1 MSDHATESK
10 NMMVKEVEVLEMPMN
25 VPFHM
30 MTYQHPN
37 LIQFEHSHAFFE
49 LGYVREGS
57 IVHFFTDKS
66 VYAKKGDYFI
76 IDIGD
81 IHSYKSLESDGLLVM
96 QNCLFLPS
104 VIDNSMRNCETFREM
119 ISSHPLNIAWELL
132 EQNPTSTIFHDE
144 TGEIGMMLDI
154 LSRETNGKDCHPQV
168 LKGLLS
174 TILVTTMQKIMKVN
188 SNSSS
193 DIINTILKYASE
205 HYFEDN
211 ILTSLSQ
218 EIHYS
223 MPYLSGV
230 FKKKTGRSFKE
241 HIQKLRIEEACRLLI
256 SSNYK
261 ISYISSL
268 AGYRSETHFRKIF
281 MEFTGTTP
289 KKYRMRKRNEGLFE
303 KLN

>member
-1 MSDHATESK
+1 MSALKESK
-10 NMMVKEVEVLEMPMN
+10 NRDLNLNMN

-30 MTYQHPN
+30 ITYRHPN

-49 LGYVREGS
+49 LGYLREGS
-57 IVHFFTDKS
+57 IVHFFADKS
-66 VYAKKGDYFI
+66 VYAEKGDYFI

-81 IHSYKSLESDGLLVM
+81 THGYKSSQSDDLLVV

-174 TILVTTMQKIMKVN
+174 TILVTTMQKIMTVN

-218 EIHYS
+218 EIYYS
-223 MPYLSGV
+223 LPYLSSV

-261 ISYISSL
+261 ISHISGL
-268 AGYRSETHFRKIF
+268 VGYKSETQFHKIF
-281 MEFTGTTP
+281 MKLVGTTP
-289 KKYRMRKRNEGLFE
+289 KEYRTEKRNGGLF
-303 KLN
+303 

>member
-1 MSDHATESK
+1 MSALKELK
-10 NMMVKEVEVLEMPMN
+10 NRDLNTNMN

-49 LGYVREGS
+49 IGYLREGS
-57 IVHFFTDKS
+57 IVHFFRDKS

-81 IHSYKSLESDGLLVM
+81 IHSYKSSKSDDLLVM

-119 ISSHPLNIAWELL
+119 ISSHPLNISCDLL
-132 EQNPTSTIFHDE
+132 EQDPTSTIFHDE

-168 LKGLLS
+168 LKGLIS
-174 TILVTTMQKIMKVN
+174 TILVTTMQKIMTVN

-218 EIHYS
+218 EIYYS
-223 MPYLSGV
+223 MPYLSSV

-268 AGYRSETHFRKIF
+268 VGYKSETQFHKIF
-281 MEFTGTTP
+281 MEFIGTTP
-289 KKYRMRKRNEGLFE
+289 KKYRTEKRNEGLF
-303 KLN
+303 

>member
-1 MSDHATESK
+1 M
-10 NMMVKEVEVLEMPMN
+10 LMN

-49 LGYVREGS
+49 LGYLREGS
-57 IVHFFTDKS
+57 IVHSFADKS
-66 VYAKKGDYFI
+66 VLAKKGDYFI

-81 IHSYKSLESDGLLVM
+81 IHSYKSLKSDDLLVM

-104 VIDNSMRNCETFREM
+104 VIDNSMRSCESFREM
-119 ISSHPLNIAWELL
+119 ISSHPLNIAWDLL

-168 LKGLLS
+168 LKGLIS
-174 TILVTTMQKIMKVN
+174 TILVITMQKIMKVN

-211 ILTSLSQ
+211 ILTSLSR

-223 MPYLSGV
+223 LPYLSSF

-261 ISYISSL
+261 ICDISGL
-268 AGYRSETHFRKIF
+268 VGYKSETQFHKTF

-289 KKYRMRKRNEGLFE
+289 KKYRTEKRNEGLF
-303 KLN
+303 